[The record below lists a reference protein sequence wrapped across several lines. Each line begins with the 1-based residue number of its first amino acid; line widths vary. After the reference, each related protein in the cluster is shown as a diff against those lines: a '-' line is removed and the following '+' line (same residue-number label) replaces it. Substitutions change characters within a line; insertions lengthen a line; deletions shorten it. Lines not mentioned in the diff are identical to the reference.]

1 MTKQP
6 ITYMGLVKVS
16 LKKLI
21 ANGVDRKEAFRQT
34 AKRWRSIKQ
43 GSDSEFSHD
52 TSKQPST
59 RKSKK
64 SKKHKKKHNKHQD
77 EDHDKQCKPVKQN
90 RRKHCKT
97 GKQSKKTK
105 KCKNFDIIMKCIKE
119 NCSCKECHD
128 KVEEILCSHEC
139 NSC

>member
-21 ANGVDRKEAFRQT
+21 ADGVDRKEAFRQT

-43 GSDSEFSHD
+43 GSDSEYSHD

-64 SKKHKKKHNKHQD
+64 SKKHKQNHKKHQD
-77 EDHDKQCKPVKQN
+77 EDHDKQCKPLKKN
-90 RRKHCKT
+90 KK
-97 GKQSKKTK
+97 KKTK
-105 KCKNFDIIMKCIKE
+105 KCKNFDIIMKCIRE
-119 NCSCKECHD
+119 NCSCKECHA
-128 KVEEILCSHEC
+128 KVEKILCSHEC

>member
-1 MTKQP
+1 MTKRP

-21 ANGVDRKEAFRQT
+21 ADGVDRKEAFRQT
-34 AKRWRSIKQ
+34 AKRWQSIKQ

-77 EDHDKQCKPVKQN
+77 EDHDKQCKPIKQN

-119 NCSCKECHD
+119 NCDCKECHD
-128 KVEEILCSHEC
+128 KVEEILSSHEC